1 LNAPSVR
8 AQSGARPHFEVA
20 SIRPCE
26 PPVGRGGPKSANGGP
41 GRAGIPTPGRV
52 NVCTS
57 VRALINQAY
66 FMFAEGHSGALA
78 SGQLSFFQIE
88 GGPSWI
94 NSTQYQINATAED
107 DHASVATMR
116 GPMMQTLLEDRFKLK
131 VHYKSREVPA
141 YALVVAK
148 GGPKMKPFKEGSCVP
163 AYSLPPAAPLPP
175 DPCPPLVREGKGP
188 NRTGSWPGMS
198 LDEFSSQ
205 YLSTILDRPVID
217 KTGIAG
223 RFDLVLE
230 YAPDD
235 ATPGPN
241 RADAGPD
248 NPTGGTSIFTALQEQ
263 LGLKLE
269 PAKGSREFLIID
281 HVERP
286 SEN

>member
-1 LNAPSVR
+1 
-8 AQSGARPHFEVA
+8 
-20 SIRPCE
+20 
-26 PPVGRGGPKSANGGP
+26 VG
-41 GRAGIPTPGRV
+41 II
-52 NVCTS
+52 CTS

-107 DHASVATMR
+107 HHASVETVR

-131 VHYKSREVPA
+131 VHYETREVPA
-141 YALVVAK
+141 YA
-148 GGPKMKPFKEGSCVP
+148 
-163 AYSLPPAAPLPP
+163 
-175 DPCPPLVREGKGP
+175 
-188 NRTGSWPGMS
+188 
-198 LDEFSSQ
+198 
-205 YLSTILDRPVID
+205 
-217 KTGIAG
+217 
-223 RFDLVLE
+223 FDLALE

-235 ATPGPN
+235 AMPGVPD

-281 HVERP
+281 HVDRP